1 MSSLSLVQDAL
12 LSSPYPHLQELAA
25 LEDSE
30 RRMHS
35 DFVAGDEESMSEGEG
50 AEAPQA
56 MYARQQIDAAAALFD
71 MPRAA
76 IGRPSYVGG
85 ILRRP
90 SRPGSA
96 VPSPSRPGSAVPSRP
111 ASAVPSPMRRPSSAL
126 HPMFRR
132 CAARQQEEEPT
143 AEEEAMADEAQQFA
157 EDTHAATAVQGAVEP
172 PLDHISVQE
181 FVDNNNTFD
190 EVMQDIEAENFEAM
204 LPPTYDGHD

>member
-1 MSSLSLVQDAL
+1 M
-12 LSSPYPHLQELAA
+12 
-25 LEDSE
+25 EDSE
-30 RRMHS
+30 RRNHS
-35 DFVAGDEESMSEGEG
+35 DFVVGDESMSEGED

-56 MYARQQIDAAAALFD
+56 VFAREQIDAAALEAKRMDVFG
-71 MPRAA
+71 P
-76 IGRPSYVGG
+76 V
-85 ILRRP
+85 
-90 SRPGSA
+90 A
-96 VPSPSRPGSAVPSRP
+96 VAREISQRPSRPGSAVPSRP

-132 CAARQQEEEPT
+132 CAARRQEEEPT
-143 AEEEAMADEAQQFA
+143 AEEEAMADEAQRFA

-190 EVMQDIEAENFEAM
+190 EVMEDLALQNFEAM

>member
-85 ILRRP
+85 ILRR
-90 SRPGSA
+90 
-96 VPSPSRPGSAVPSRP
+96 PSRPGSAVPSRP